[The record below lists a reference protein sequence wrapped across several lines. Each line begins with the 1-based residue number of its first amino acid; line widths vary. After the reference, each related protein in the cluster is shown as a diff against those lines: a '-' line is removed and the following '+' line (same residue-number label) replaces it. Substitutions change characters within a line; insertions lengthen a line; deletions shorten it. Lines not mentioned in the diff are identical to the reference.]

1 MSAVLFVPNS
11 LAADGL
17 SVKTVPAN
25 AQRGPLRIGIVA
37 GEVSGDTLG
46 AGLIREL
53 RRRHPEA
60 IFEGIAGPQMVA
72 EGCSALFDMEELSV
86 MGLVEVLGRLPRILS
101 IRKRIVRHFLDNPP
115 DVFVGIDAPDFNI
128 DVELKL
134 RRSGIPTLHYV
145 SPSVWAWRQNR
156 IHKIKR
162 ATDMVLAF
170 LPFEKAFYDRFD
182 APCRFIGHTLAD
194 QMPLVPDTQGARERL
209 GLNADGHYLA
219 LLPGSRFA
227 EVNLLSPVYL
237 EACKQLKVRYPS
249 LEFVVPLVSAKRRAE
264 FLAIKEQV
272 APQLDIILIEGQGR
286 DVMSAADIILLA
298 SGTATLEA
306 MLAKKP
312 MVVGYKF
319 KPFSYWLANK
329 FVHTAYASLPNLL
342 ADHMLVPELIQH
354 ECTASN
360 IVNELSKLLD
370 NDNQTL
376 VADFT
381 KLHKKI
387 RCNADQQAALAVLEL
402 VQQSYVDKGLAYT
415 PLASSTASTPAEK

>member
-1 MSAVLFVPNS
+1 MSAVLFVPNLS
-11 LAADGL
+11 LSSTPDAGL
-17 SVKTVPAN
+17 PQSN
-25 AQRGPLRIGIVA
+25 AKPLRIGLVA

-53 RRRHPEA
+53 RKRHPNA

-72 EGCSALFDMEELSV
+72 EGCTALFDMDELSV
-86 MGLVEVLGRLPRILS
+86 MGLVEVLGRLPQILR
-101 IRKRIVRHFLDNPP
+101 IRKQIIRHFLDNPP

-128 DVELKL
+128 DTELKL
-134 RRSGIPTLHYV
+134 RNAGIATLHYV

-194 QMPLVPDTQGARERL
+194 QMPLVPDTQGARARL
-209 GLNADGHYLA
+209 GLKSDGYYLA
-219 LLPGSRFA
+219 LLPGSRHA
-227 EVNLLSPVYL
+227 EVTLLSPVYL
-237 EACKQLKVRYPS
+237 AACQLLKVRHPE
-249 LEFVVPLVSAKRRAE
+249 LEFVVPLVNPKRRAE

-272 APQLDIILIEGQGR
+272 APQLDVIMIEGQGR
-286 DVMSAADIILLA
+286 EVMSAANMVLLA

-329 FVHTAYASLPNLL
+329 IVHTAYASLPNLL

-354 ECTASN
+354 ECTADN
-360 IVNELSKLLD
+360 IADEVSKLINFDTSELI
-370 NDNQTL
+370 NE
-376 VADFT
+376 FT
-381 KLHKKI
+381 RLHKLI
-387 RCNADQQAALAVLEL
+387 RCNADEQAALAVL
-402 VQQSYVDKGLAYT
+402 SLAD
-415 PLASSTASTPAEK
+415 TASANAQ

>member
-1 MSAVLFVPNS
+1 MPDL
-11 LAADGL
+11 LAANTL
-17 SVKTVPAN
+17 TC
-25 AQRGPLRIGIVA
+25 AQSRPLRIGLVA

-53 RRRHPEA
+53 RARHPDA
-60 IFEGIAGPQMVA
+60 IFEGIAGPQMVS
-72 EGCSALFDMEELSV
+72 EGCVALFEMDELSV
-86 MGLVEVLGRLPRILS
+86 MGLVEVLGRLPRILK
-101 IRKRIVRHFLDNPP
+101 IRKQIVRHFLDNPP

-134 RRSGIPTLHYV
+134 RASGIPTLHYV

-194 QMPLVPDTQGARERL
+194 VMPLEPDTLGARERL
-209 GLNADGHYLA
+209 GLKSDGHYLA

-237 EACKQLKVRYPS
+237 SACKVLKARYPD
-249 LEFVVPLVSAKRRAE
+249 LEFVVPLVNPKRRAE
-264 FLAIKEQV
+264 FLAFKEQV
-272 APQLDIILIEGQGR
+272 APELDIILIEGQGR
-286 DVMSAADIILLA
+286 DVMTAANIILLA

-342 ADHMLVPELIQH
+342 AGSMLVPELIQAD
-354 ECTASN
+354 CTVDN
-360 IVNELSKLLD
+360 IVREVSQLLD
-370 NDNQTL
+370 QDNQAL
-376 VADFT
+376 LAKFSE
-381 KLHKKI
+381 LHQLI

-402 VQQSYVDKGLAYT
+402 VNAKLANAK
-415 PLASSTASTPAEK
+415 LAEQACAQK

>member
-1 MSAVLFVPNS
+1 MPDLLPSVVVQSAAVP
-11 LAADGL
+11 
-17 SVKTVPAN
+17 VV
-25 AQRGPLRIGIVA
+25 QRALRIGIVA

-53 RRRHPEA
+53 RTQYPDA
-60 IFEGIAGPQMVA
+60 IFEGIAGPQMVS
-72 EGCSALFDMEELSV
+72 EGCNALFDMEELAV
-86 MGLVEVLGRLPRILS
+86 MGLVEVLGRLRRILS
-101 IRKRIVRHFLDNPP
+101 IRKQIVRHFLANPP

-134 RRSGIPTLHYV
+134 RKNGIATLHYV

-156 IHKIKR
+156 IHKIKA

-194 QMPLVPDTQGARERL
+194 KMPLVPDTQGARARL
-209 GLNADGHYLA
+209 GLKADGHYLA
-219 LLPGSRFA
+219 LLPGSRHA
-227 EVNLLSPVYL
+227 EVTLLSPVYL
-237 EACKQLKVRYPS
+237 AACQQLKARYPD

-264 FLAIKEQV
+264 FLAIKAEV
-272 APQLDIILIEGQGR
+272 APELDIILITGQGR
-286 DVMSAADIILLA
+286 EVMSAADVILLA

-342 ADHMLVPELIQH
+342 ANRMLVPELVQH
-354 ECTASN
+354 DCTVEN
-360 IVNELSKLLD
+360 IVREVSQLMDGDCQALVREFTELH
-370 NDNQTL
+370 Q
-376 VADFT
+376 
-381 KLHKKI
+381 HI
-387 RCNADQQAALAVLEL
+387 RCNADQQAAKAVLEL
-402 VQQSYVDKGLAYT
+402 AHLSLAQG
-415 PLASSTASTPAEK
+415 

>member
-1 MSAVLFVPNS
+1 MSAVLFVPNIAEVM
-11 LAADGL
+11 AADP
-17 SVKTVPAN
+17 VAN
-25 AQRGPLRIGIVA
+25 ADPVNINAASQPRPLRIGIVA

-53 RRRHPEA
+53 RARHPDA
-60 IFEGIAGPQMVA
+60 IFEGIAGPQMVS
-72 EGCSALFDMEELSV
+72 EGCSALFDMDELSV
-86 MGLVEVLGRLPRILS
+86 MGLVEVLGRLPRILT
-101 IRKRIVRHFLDNPP
+101 IRKQIVRHFLANPP

-134 RRSGIPTLHYV
+134 RNSGIPTLHYV

-194 QMPLVPDTQGARERL
+194 LMPLVPDTLGARERL
-209 GLNADGHYLA
+209 GLKADGHYLA

-237 EACKQLKVRYPS
+237 EAAKQLKVRYPN
-249 LEFVVPLVSAKRRAE
+249 LEFVVPLVNPKRRAE

-272 APQLDIILIEGQGR
+272 APQLDIMLIEGQGR

-342 ADHMLVPELIQH
+342 ADYMLVPELIQH
-354 ECTASN
+354 ECTVAN
-360 IVNELSKLLD
+360 IVNELGKLLD
-370 NDNQTL
+370 NDNQGL
-376 VADFT
+376 VQEFT
-381 KLHKKI
+381 ELHKKI

-402 VQQSYVDKGLAYT
+402 AERVQPQC
-415 PLASSTASTPAEK
+415 

>member
-1 MSAVLFVPNS
+1 MPESQSP
-11 LAADGL
+11 DR
-17 SVKTVPAN
+17 
-25 AQRGPLRIGIVA
+25 AQVDPRPLRIGLVA

-53 RRRHPEA
+53 RQRHPNA

-72 EGCSALFDMEELSV
+72 EGCNALFEMDELSV

-101 IRKRIVRHFLDNPP
+101 IRKQIARHFLDNPP

-128 DVELKL
+128 DLELKL
-134 RRSGIPTLHYV
+134 RKSGIATLHYV

-156 IHKIKR
+156 IHKIKK

-209 GLNADGHYLA
+209 GLKADGHYMA
-219 LLPGSRFA
+219 LLPGSRHA
-227 EVNLLSPVYL
+227 EVTLLSPVYL
-237 EACKQLKVRYPS
+237 EACKQLKVRHPD
-249 LEFVVPLVSAKRRAE
+249 LEFVVPLVNPKRRAE
-264 FLAIKEQV
+264 FLAIKELV
-272 APQLDIILIEGQGR
+272 APHLDIILIEGQGR
-286 DVMSAADIILLA
+286 EVMTAADIILLA

-312 MVVGYKF
+312 MVVGYRF
-319 KPFSYWLANK
+319 KPLSYWLANK
-329 FVHTAYASLPNLL
+329 LVHTAYASLPNLL

-354 ECTASN
+354 ECTPDH
-360 IVNELSKLLD
+360 IVDEVSKLI
-370 NDNQTL
+370 
-376 VADFT
+376 DFDT
-381 KLHKKI
+381 SELLAEFTRLHKKI
-387 RCNADQQAALAVLEL
+387 RCNADEQAAMAVLEL
-402 VQQSYVDKGLAYT
+402 AER
-415 PLASSTASTPAEK
+415 PLANRSVTNRSVANRSVANK

>member
-1 MSAVLFVPNS
+1 MSAVLFVPDPH
-11 LAADGL
+11 LPRAEAATATAPDL
-17 SVKTVPAN
+17 
-25 AQRGPLRIGIVA
+25 RPLRIGLVA

-53 RRRHPEA
+53 RARHPNA

-72 EGCSALFDMEELSV
+72 EGCTALFEMDELSV

-134 RRSGIPTLHYV
+134 RKSGIATLHYV

-194 QMPLVPDTQGARERL
+194 KMPLVPDTAGARERL
-209 GLNADGHYLA
+209 GLKPDGHYMA
-219 LLPGSRFA
+219 LLPGSRHA
-227 EVNLLSPVYL
+227 EVTLLSPVYL
-237 EACKQLKVRYPS
+237 EACKQLKVRHPS
-249 LEFVVPLVSAKRRAE
+249 LEFVVPLVNPKRREE
-264 FLAIKEQV
+264 FMAIKQQM
-272 APQLDIILIEGQGR
+272 APHLEVILIEGQGR
-286 DVMSAADIILLA
+286 DVMTAADIILLA

-342 ADHMLVPELIQH
+342 ADRMLVPELIQH
-354 ECTASN
+354 ECTPDH
-360 IVNELSKLLD
+360 IVDEVSKLI
-370 NDNQTL
+370 
-376 VADFT
+376 DFDT
-381 KLHKKI
+381 TGLLAEFTRLHKQI
-387 RCNADQQAALAVLEL
+387 RCNADEQAALAVLA
-402 VQQSYVDKGLAYT
+402 LANRLPT
-415 PLASSTASTPAEK
+415 EPNHSAANTSSANEI

>member
-1 MSAVLFVPNS
+1 MSAVLFVPDPHLPRS
-11 LAADGL
+11 GASTLTTPDL
-17 SVKTVPAN
+17 
-25 AQRGPLRIGIVA
+25 RPLRIGLVA

-53 RRRHPEA
+53 RARHPNA

-72 EGCSALFDMEELSV
+72 EGCTALFEMDELSV

-134 RRSGIPTLHYV
+134 RKSGIATLHYV

-194 QMPLVPDTQGARERL
+194 KMPLVPDTLGARERL
-209 GLNADGHYLA
+209 GLKPDGHYMA
-219 LLPGSRFA
+219 LLPGSRHA
-227 EVNLLSPVYL
+227 EVTLLSPVYL
-237 EACKQLKVRYPS
+237 EACKQLKVRHPS
-249 LEFVVPLVSAKRRAE
+249 LEFVVPLVNPKRREE
-264 FLAIKEQV
+264 FMAIKQQV
-272 APQLDIILIEGQGR
+272 APHLEVILIEGQGR
-286 DVMSAADIILLA
+286 DVMTAADIILLA

-342 ADHMLVPELIQH
+342 ADRMLVPELIQH
-354 ECTASN
+354 ECTPDH
-360 IVNELSKLLD
+360 IVEEVSKLIDFDTSGL
-370 NDNQTL
+370 L
-376 VADFT
+376 ADFT
-381 KLHKKI
+381 RLHKQI
-387 RCNADQQAALAVLEL
+387 RCNADEQAALAVLA
-402 VQQSYVDKGLAYT
+402 LANRLPT
-415 PLASSTASTPAEK
+415 EPNHSAANTSSANEI